1 MQSMNFRPWNIGILL
16 LLSCVLSVVAAD
28 AQSQTPPPPP
38 PSPPAAETLH
48 NELRAL
54 RDQAVAAVNKR
65 DADSLMQVLDP
76 NITFTA
82 MNNDVVHGLE
92 QAKAY
97 YQRMLVGSGRIVEEM
112 SLTVVPDELTGLY
125 ENGTIGIS
133 AGSSVAHFKL
143 ATGSEFDVPLRWTA
157 TLHRSNDKWSILS
170 LHYSAN
176 MFDNP
181 VLDLYVRK
189 TALYTG
195 GGAVLAGL
203 VIGMAPGHSGVVAE
217 EQ

>member
-16 LLSCVLSVVAAD
+16 LLSCVLNVGAAD
-28 AQSQTPPPPP
+28 AQSQTPPPSP
-38 PSPPAAETLH
+38 PSADTLH

-54 RDQAVAAVNKR
+54 RDRAVAAVNKR

-82 MNNDVVHGLE
+82 MNNDVVHGLD

-97 YQRMLVGSGRIVEEM
+97 YQRMLVGPGRIVEEM
-112 SLTVVPDELTGLY
+112 SLTVVPDDLTGLY
-125 ENGTIGIS
+125 ENGTVGIS

-143 ATGSEFDVPLRWTA
+143 ATGTEFDVPLRWTA

-181 VLDLYVRK
+181 ILDALKSSIKWIALGTGFISILVGFFVGRWSRK
-189 TALYTG
+189 RSA
-195 GGAVLAGL
+195 
-203 VIGMAPGHSGVVAE
+203 
-217 EQ
+217 

>member
-1 MQSMNFRPWNIGILL
+1 MQSMNFRPWNTGILL
-16 LLSCVLSVVAAD
+16 LLLCVLNVVAAD

-38 PSPPAAETLH
+38 PSPPSAETLH

-54 RDQAVAAVNKR
+54 KDQAVTAVNKR

-97 YQRMLVGSGRIVEEM
+97 YQRMLVGPGRIVEGM
-112 SLTVVPDELTGLY
+112 SLTVVPDDLTGLY

-181 VLDLYVRK
+181 ILDALKSSVKWIALGVGFIFILVGFFVGRWSRK
-189 TALYTG
+189 RSA
-195 GGAVLAGL
+195 
-203 VIGMAPGHSGVVAE
+203 
-217 EQ
+217 

>member
-1 MQSMNFRPWNIGILL
+1 MQSMNFRPWNIGVLL

-181 VLDLYVRK
+181 ILDALKSSIKWIALGVGIISILVGFFVGRWSRK
-189 TALYTG
+189 RSA
-195 GGAVLAGL
+195 
-203 VIGMAPGHSGVVAE
+203 
-217 EQ
+217 

>member
-1 MQSMNFRPWNIGILL
+1 MQSMNFRPWNIGVLL

-181 VLDLYVRK
+181 ILDALKSSIKWIVLGVGIISILVGFFVGRWSRK
-189 TALYTG
+189 RSA
-195 GGAVLAGL
+195 
-203 VIGMAPGHSGVVAE
+203 
-217 EQ
+217 

>member
-1 MQSMNFRPWNIGILL
+1 MQSMNFRPWNLGILL
-16 LLSCVLSVVAAD
+16 LLSCVLNVVAAD
-28 AQSQTPPPPP
+28 AQSQTPPPSP
-38 PSPPAAETLH
+38 PSAETLH

-54 RDQAVAAVNKR
+54 RDQAVTAVNKR
-65 DADSLMQVLDP
+65 DADSLMQLLDP

-97 YQRMLVGSGRIVEEM
+97 YQRMLVGSGRIVEAM
-112 SLTVVPDELTGLY
+112 SLTVVPDDLTGLY

-143 ATGSEFDVPLRWTA
+143 ATGTEFDVPLRWTA
-157 TLHRSNDKWSILS
+157 TLHRSNAKWSILS

-181 VLDLYVRK
+181 ILDALKSSTKWIALGVGFVFILIGFFVGRWSRK
-189 TALYTG
+189 RSA
-195 GGAVLAGL
+195 
-203 VIGMAPGHSGVVAE
+203 
-217 EQ
+217 

>member
-16 LLSCVLSVVAAD
+16 LLSCVLSVGAAD

-181 VLDLYVRK
+181 ILDALKSSIKWIALGVGIISILVGFFVGRWSRK
-189 TALYTG
+189 RSA
-195 GGAVLAGL
+195 
-203 VIGMAPGHSGVVAE
+203 
-217 EQ
+217 

>member
-1 MQSMNFRPWNIGILL
+1 MQSMNFRPWNIGVLL

-48 NELRAL
+48 DELRAL

-181 VLDLYVRK
+181 ILDALKSSIKWIALGVGIISILVGFFVGRWSRK
-189 TALYTG
+189 RSA
-195 GGAVLAGL
+195 
-203 VIGMAPGHSGVVAE
+203 
-217 EQ
+217 

>member
-112 SLTVVPDELTGLY
+112 SLTVVPDELTGLF

-181 VLDLYVRK
+181 ILDALKSSIKWIALGVGIISILVGFFVGRWSRK
-189 TALYTG
+189 RSA
-195 GGAVLAGL
+195 
-203 VIGMAPGHSGVVAE
+203 
-217 EQ
+217 

>member
-181 VLDLYVRK
+181 ILDALKSSIKWIALGVGIISILVGFFVGRWSRK
-189 TALYTG
+189 RSA
-195 GGAVLAGL
+195 
-203 VIGMAPGHSGVVAE
+203 
-217 EQ
+217 

>member
-181 VLDLYVRK
+181 ILDALKSSIKWIVLGVGIISILVGFFVGRWSRK
-189 TALYTG
+189 RSA
-195 GGAVLAGL
+195 
-203 VIGMAPGHSGVVAE
+203 
-217 EQ
+217 

>member
-1 MQSMNFRPWNIGILL
+1 MQSMNFRPWNLRILL
-16 LLSCVLSVVAAD
+16 LLSCVLNVVAAD
-28 AQSQTPPPPP
+28 AQSQTPPPSP
-38 PSPPAAETLH
+38 PSAETLH

-54 RDQAVAAVNKR
+54 RDQAVTAVNKR
-65 DADSLMQVLDP
+65 DADSLMQLLDP

-97 YQRMLVGSGRIVEEM
+97 YQRMLVGSGRIVEAM
-112 SLTVVPDELTGLY
+112 SLTVVPDDLTGLY

-143 ATGSEFDVPLRWTA
+143 ATGTEFDVPLRWTA

-181 VLDLYVRK
+181 ILDALK
-189 TALYTG
+189 SSTKWTALG
-195 GGAVLAGL
+195 VGFVFIL
-203 VIGMAPGHSGVVAE
+203 VGFLVGRWSRKRSA
-217 EQ
+217 

>member
-1 MQSMNFRPWNIGILL
+1 MQSMNFSPWNIGILL

-181 VLDLYVRK
+181 ILDALKSSIKWIVLGVGIISILVGFFVGRWSRK
-189 TALYTG
+189 RSA
-195 GGAVLAGL
+195 
-203 VIGMAPGHSGVVAE
+203 
-217 EQ
+217 

>member
-1 MQSMNFRPWNIGILL
+1 MQSMNFRPWNIGVLL

-38 PSPPAAETLH
+38 PSPPSAETLH

-133 AGSSVAHFKL
+133 AGSSMAHFKL
-143 ATGSEFDVPLRWTA
+143 ATGTEFDVPLRWTA

-181 VLDLYVRK
+181 ILDALKSSTKWIALGVGFISILVGFFVGRWSRK
-189 TALYTG
+189 RSA
-195 GGAVLAGL
+195 
-203 VIGMAPGHSGVVAE
+203 
-217 EQ
+217 

>member
-1 MQSMNFRPWNIGILL
+1 MQSMNFRPWNIGISLL
-16 LLSCVLSVVAAD
+16 FSCVLNVAAAD
-28 AQSQTPPPPP
+28 AQSQTPPPSP
-38 PSPPAAETLH
+38 PSAETLH

-65 DADSLMQVLDP
+65 DADSLMQLLDP

-82 MNNDVVHGLE
+82 MNNDIVHGLE

-97 YQRMLVGSGRIVEEM
+97 YQRMLVGSGRIVEAM
-112 SLTVVPDELTGLY
+112 SLTVVPDDLTGLY

-143 ATGSEFDVPLRWTA
+143 ATGTEFDVPLRWTA

-181 VLDLYVRK
+181 ILDALKSSTKWIVLGVGFVFILVGFFVGRWSRK
-189 TALYTG
+189 RSA
-195 GGAVLAGL
+195 
-203 VIGMAPGHSGVVAE
+203 
-217 EQ
+217 

>member
-28 AQSQTPPPPP
+28 AQSQTPPPSP
-38 PSPPAAETLH
+38 PSADTLH

-54 RDQAVAAVNKR
+54 RDRAVAAVNKR

-82 MNNDVVHGLE
+82 MNNDVVHGLD

-97 YQRMLVGSGRIVEEM
+97 YQRMLVGPGRIVEEM
-112 SLTVVPDELTGLY
+112 SLTVVPDDLTGLY
-125 ENGTIGIS
+125 ENGTVGIS

-143 ATGSEFDVPLRWTA
+143 ATGTEFDVPLRWTA

-181 VLDLYVRK
+181 ILDALKSSIKWIALGTGFISILVGFFVGRWSRK
-189 TALYTG
+189 RSA
-195 GGAVLAGL
+195 
-203 VIGMAPGHSGVVAE
+203 
-217 EQ
+217 

>member
-1 MQSMNFRPWNIGILL
+1 MQSMNFRPWNIGVLL

-38 PSPPAAETLH
+38 PSPPSAEALH

-82 MNNDVVHGLE
+82 MNNDVVHGLD

-97 YQRMLVGSGRIVEEM
+97 YQRMLVGSGRIVEAM
-112 SLTVVPDELTGLY
+112 SLTVVPDDLTGLY

-133 AGSSVAHFKL
+133 AGSSMAHFKL
-143 ATGSEFDVPLRWTA
+143 ATGTEFDVPLRWTA

-181 VLDLYVRK
+181 ILD
-189 TALYTG
+189 ALKSSIKWIALG
-195 GGAVLAGL
+195 VGFISIL
-203 VIGMAPGHSGVVAE
+203 VGFFVGRWSRRRSA
-217 EQ
+217 

>member
-1 MQSMNFRPWNIGILL
+1 MQSMNFRPWNIGVLL
-16 LLSCVLSVVAAD
+16 LLSCVLSAVAAD

-48 NELRAL
+48 DELRAL

-181 VLDLYVRK
+181 ILDALKSSIKWIALGVGIISILVGFFVGRWSRK
-189 TALYTG
+189 RSA
-195 GGAVLAGL
+195 
-203 VIGMAPGHSGVVAE
+203 
-217 EQ
+217 

>member
-125 ENGTIGIS
+125 KNGTIGIS

-181 VLDLYVRK
+181 ILDALKSSIKWIALGVGIISILVGFFVGRWSRK
-189 TALYTG
+189 RSA
-195 GGAVLAGL
+195 
-203 VIGMAPGHSGVVAE
+203 
-217 EQ
+217 

>member
-1 MQSMNFRPWNIGILL
+1 MQSMNFRPWNIRILL

-181 VLDLYVRK
+181 ILDALKSSIKWIALGVGIISILVGFFVGRWSRK
-189 TALYTG
+189 RSA
-195 GGAVLAGL
+195 
-203 VIGMAPGHSGVVAE
+203 
-217 EQ
+217 

>member
-1 MQSMNFRPWNIGILL
+1 MQSMNLRPWNLGILL
-16 LLSCVLSVVAAD
+16 LLTCVLNVVAAD

-181 VLDLYVRK
+181 ILDALKSSIKWIALGVGIISILVGFFVGRWSRK
-189 TALYTG
+189 RSA
-195 GGAVLAGL
+195 
-203 VIGMAPGHSGVVAE
+203 
-217 EQ
+217 